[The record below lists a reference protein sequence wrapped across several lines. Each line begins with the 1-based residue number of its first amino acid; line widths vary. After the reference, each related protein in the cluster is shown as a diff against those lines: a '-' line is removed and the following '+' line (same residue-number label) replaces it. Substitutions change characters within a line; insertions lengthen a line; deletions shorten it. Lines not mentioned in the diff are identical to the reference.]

1 MVRIVHADLP
11 RSEKGNDPN
20 DYRDDPGYLARI
32 RLIVP
37 KIEPPARE
45 RLFITEDELSRAQ
58 LTPKCIVENHL
69 YADLAQRVAPGGTG
83 KTTLTLW
90 EAIHIVLGI
99 DLYGSKVITPGWVLI
114 ITAEDRRERLV
125 ARLRLIMD
133 AMELSPA
140 QRAKVMRGVLP
151 WDVTGEQAKLVQ
163 EMDGN
168 LMLTKLPD
176 QIIERYADDP
186 PVLVEIDPLISF
198 GAAEQRVNDNE
209 QALVSAARR
218 IINGLDCCVR
228 FTHHTG
234 KANAREKSLDQYSGR
249 GGSALPD
256 GSRMTFVLQAWAPN
270 DPGPRPPD
278 AMEIE
283 PTSSVTIYARAK
295 LSYCPPNLPLI
306 WVKRDGHLFT
316 WMTDSQR
323 PPEIARRERADQIL
337 RFLASELKASRYHTK
352 NSVREQTTVLKMSQ
366 HQIREAVEELFVSNQ
381 VLLRPMPEHLRHG
394 RRTDYLC
401 PCEVSHV

>member
-1 MVRIVHADLP
+1 MGEKLRAILP
-11 RSEKGNDPN
+11 RTEKGNDPN
-20 DYRDDPGYLARI
+20 DNRDDPGYLARM

-37 KIEPPARE
+37 KLDPPSRE
-45 RLFITEDELSRAQ
+45 HLVITEEELTRAE

-99 DLYGSKVITPGWVLI
+99 DLYGCKVVTPGWVLI

-133 AMELSPA
+133 AMELSPG
-140 QRAKVMRGVLP
+140 QRAKVLRGVLP

-176 QIIERYADDP
+176 QIIEAYSDDP
-186 PVLVEIDPLISF
+186 PVLVEIDPLVSF

-218 IINGLDCCVR
+218 IIKGLDCCVR

-234 KANAREKSLDQYSGR
+234 KANAREKSIDQYAGR

-256 GSRMTFVLQAWAPN
+256 GSRMTIVLQAWAPN
-270 DPGPRPPD
+270 DPGPQPPETL
-278 AMEIE
+278 EIE
-283 PTSSVTIYARAK
+283 PTSSVTVYARPK
-295 LSYCPPNLPLI
+295 LSYCPPNLPII
-306 WVKRDGHLFT
+306 WIKRDGYHFT
-316 WMTDSQR
+316 WVTDYQR
-323 PPEIARRERADQIL
+323 PPEVARKERADQL
-337 RFLASELKASRYHTK
+337 ARFLTSELRAERYHTK
-352 NSVREQTTVLKMSQ
+352 NSVREQTIALGMSQ
-366 HQIREAVEELFVSNQ
+366 RQIREAVEELFVSNR
-381 VLLRPMPEHLRHG
+381 LMTRPMPENLRHG
-394 RRTDYLC
+394 RRTDYIC
-401 PCEVSHV
+401 PIEEAHV

>member
-1 MVRIVHADLP
+1 MARIIHADLP
-11 RSEKGNDPN
+11 RSERGNDPN
-20 DYRDDPGYLARI
+20 DHRDDPGYLARM

-37 KIEPPARE
+37 KLDPPPRE
-45 RLFITEDELSRAQ
+45 RLFITEDELTRAE

-99 DLYGSKVITPGWVLI
+99 DLYGCKVVTPGWVLI

-133 AMELSPA
+133 AMELSA
-140 QRAKVMRGVLP
+140 TQRAKVLRGVLP

-176 QIIERYADDP
+176 QIIEAYSDDP
-186 PVLVEIDPLISF
+186 PVLVEIDPLVSF

-218 IINGLDCCVR
+218 IIKGLDCCVR

-234 KANAREKSLDQYSGR
+234 KANAREKSIDQYAGR

-256 GSRMTFVLQAWAPN
+256 GSRMTVVLQAWAPT
-270 DPGPRPPD
+270 DQGPKPPETL
-278 AMEIE
+278 EIE
-283 PTSSVTIYARAK
+283 PTSSVTIYARPK

-306 WVKRDGHLFT
+306 WIKRDGYVFA
-316 WMTDSQR
+316 WATDIQR
-323 PPEIARRERADQIL
+323 APEAVKMERADQLI
-337 RFLASELKASRYHTK
+337 RFIQSELRAERYHTK
-352 NSVREQTTVLKMSQ
+352 NSIREQTVTLGMSQ
-366 HQIREAVEELFVSNQ
+366 RQIREAVEELFVSSR
-381 VLLRPMPEHLRHG
+381 LMMRPMPESLRHG

-401 PCEVSHV
+401 PIEASHV

>member
-11 RSEKGNDPN
+11 RSDKGNDPN
-20 DYRDDPGYLARI
+20 DHRDDPGYLARMRI
-32 RLIVP
+32 IVP
-37 KIEPPARE
+37 KLDPPPRE
-45 RLFITEDELSRAQ
+45 KLYITEEELQRAA

-99 DLYGSKVITPGWVLI
+99 DLYGCKVITPGWVLI
-114 ITAEDRRERLV
+114 ITAEDRREQLV
-125 ARLRLIMD
+125 ARLRLIIE
-133 AMELSPA
+133 AMELSPT
-140 QRAKVMRGVLP
+140 QRIKVLRGVLV

-176 QIIERYADDP
+176 QIIEAYSSDP

-218 IINGLDCCVR
+218 IVKGLDCCVR

-234 KANAREKSLDQYSGR
+234 KASAREKSVDQYAGR

-256 GSRMTFVLQAWAPN
+256 GSRMTIVLQTWAPN
-270 DPGPRPPD
+270 DPGPRPPETL
-278 AMEIE
+278 EIT
-283 PTSSVTIYARAK
+283 PTSSVTIYARPK

-306 WVKRDGHLFT
+306 WIKREGYQFT
-316 WMTDSQR
+316 WMVDRQA
-323 PPEIARRERADQIL
+323 PPEVARKERADQL
-337 RFLASELKASRYHTK
+337 SRFLTSELKAERYHTK
-352 NSVREQTTVLKMSQ
+352 NSVREETTALGMSQ
-366 HQIREAVEELFVSNQ
+366 KQIREAVEELFVSGR
-381 VLLRPMPEHLRHG
+381 LMTRPMPESLRHG

-401 PCEVSHV
+401 PIEVAHV

>member
-11 RSEKGNDPN
+11 RSDKGNDPN
-20 DYRDDPGYLARI
+20 DHRDDPGYLARM

-37 KIEPPARE
+37 KLEPPSRE
-45 RLFITEDELSRAQ
+45 RLVITEEELSRAE
-58 LTPKCIVENHL
+58 LTPKCIVESHL

-90 EAIHIVLGI
+90 EAVHIVLGI
-99 DLYGSKVITPGWVLI
+99 DLYGCKVVTPGWVLI

-133 AMELSPA
+133 AMELSPV
-140 QRAKVMRGVLP
+140 QRAKVLRGVLP

-176 QIIERYADDP
+176 QIIEAYADDP

-218 IINGLDCCVR
+218 IVNGLDCCVR

-234 KANAREKSLDQYSGR
+234 KANAREKSVDQYAGR

-256 GSRMTFVLQAWAPN
+256 GSRMTIVLQTWSPN
-270 DPGPRPPD
+270 DPGPKPPETLD
-278 AMEIE
+278 ISQ
-283 PTSSVTIYARAK
+283 TSSVTIYARPK
-295 LSYCPPNLPLI
+295 LSYCPPNLPLLWI
-306 WVKRDGHLFT
+306 KREGYEFT
-316 WMTDSQR
+316 WVADQQR
-323 PPEIARRERADQIL
+323 PPEVARKERADQL
-337 RFLASELKASRYHTK
+337 VRFLRSELRAQRYHTK
-352 NSVREQTTVLKMSQ
+352 NSVREETIALGMSQ
-366 HQIREAVEELFVSNQ
+366 RQIRESVEELFVANR
-381 VLLRPMPEHLRHG
+381 LMLRPMPESLRHG

-401 PCEVSHV
+401 PIEDAHV

>member
-1 MVRIVHADLP
+1 L
-11 RSEKGNDPN
+11 SQGE
-20 DYRDDPGYLARI
+20 
-32 RLIVP
+32 
-37 KIEPPARE
+37 
-45 RLFITEDELSRAQ
+45 ELTRAE

-83 KTTLTLW
+83 KPTLPLW

-99 DLYGSKVITPGWVLI
+99 DLYGCKVVTPGWVLI

-125 ARLRLIMD
+125 ARLRLIME
-133 AMELSPA
+133 AMELSPV
-140 QRAKVMRGVLP
+140 QRAKVLRGVLP

-176 QIIERYADDP
+176 QIIEAYLDDP
-186 PVLVEIDPLISF
+186 PVLVEIDPLVSF

-218 IINGLDCCVR
+218 IVKGLDCCVR

-234 KANAREKSLDQYSGR
+234 KANAREKSIDQYAGR

-256 GSRMTFVLQAWAPN
+256 GSRMTIVLQTWSAN
-270 DPGPRPPD
+270 EPGPQPPETLD
-278 AMEIE
+278 IDQ
-283 PTSSVTIYARAK
+283 TSSVTIYARPK

-306 WVKRDGHLFT
+306 WIKRNGYQFSWAIDQ
-316 WMTDSQR
+316 QR
-323 PPEIARRERADQIL
+323 PPEAARKERADQL
-337 RFLASELKASRYHTK
+337 WLFLTAELKAERYHTK
-352 NSVREQTTVLKMSQ
+352 NSVREQTVALGMSQ
-366 HQIREAVEELFVSNQ
+366 RQIREAVEELFVANR
-381 VLLRPMPEHLRHG
+381 LMFRPLPDSLRHG
-394 RRTDYLC
+394 RRTEYLA
-401 PCEVSHV
+401 PVEAAHV